1 MVCMHVPAGHTLSY
15 NWCIWSTLSC
25 RSRFFLL
32 QFYMEV
38 IYLFIQADATELTN
52 VFFLFFVHLKH
63 AKFECVKFMW
73 FSPASEVER
82 GIITTSV
89 MWSVCRKIKS
99 KTR

>member
-1 MVCMHVPAGHTLSY
+1 MFQQVILCHTIGVSGLHF
-15 NWCIWSTLSC
+15 LAAVD
-25 RSRFFLL
+25 FLL
-32 QFYMEV
+32 QFYREV